1 MSGRCYRHAGLRRW
15 IKVKMKSYSG
25 MFFEVCRMIDPT
37 ISSLE
42 VQLLFKELD
51 TSKDNFIDYNEF
63 KVLIL

>member
-1 MSGRCYRHAGLRRW
+1 
-15 IKVKMKSYSG
+15 
-25 MFFEVCRMIDPT
+25 MIDPT
-37 ISSLE
+37 ISSFE